1 MTATRAALIMGAIP
15 VFVAILYLGLQVANG
30 ESVQWFPSDGDFFSA
45 AGDIVA
51 GVAGTIDPAGVIMLF
66 ALGLSMAFGFLV
78 ILRGARD
85 L

>member
-1 MTATRAALIMGAIP
+1 MSATRFAIIIGVIP
-15 VFVAILYLGLQVANG
+15 VVVGLLYLILQVAFG
-30 ESVQWFPSDGDFFSA
+30 DGASWLLIDGDFFND

-51 GVAGTIDPAGVIMLF
+51 KFAGNIDPTGVILLVS
-66 ALGLSMAFGFLV
+66 LGIAMGFGFLV